1 MKNDCTI
8 QDIALYLHQQNKTQ
22 VVMATLVKGTPEYQ
36 KAQKMANELQG
47 WAEKTR
53 VNDTNYFNLGVDVL
67 SSFLNKIIALDV
79 FASQVAKSVEATI
92 NVFGYKVANMSAKQ
106 AWILA
111 CSAVE
116 NGIEL

>member
-1 MKNDCTI
+1 
-8 QDIALYLHQQNKTQ
+8 
-22 VVMATLVKGTPEYQ
+22 MATIVKGTPEYQ

-53 VNDTNYFNLGVDVL
+53 MNDTNYFNLGVDVL
-67 SSFLNKIIALDV
+67 SAFLNKVIALDV
-79 FASQVAKSVEATI
+79 FASQVAKSVDSTI
-92 NVFGYKVANMSAKQ
+92 NVFGYKVANMSSMQ

-111 CSAVE
+111 CAALE